1 MESIYGITDLFIR
14 ASCYAL
20 WHGEAIE
27 ELSTR
32 KEPAKAAIANE
43 WLDLNFTVWCGG
55 WIGPQSKT

>member
-1 MESIYGITDLFIR
+1 MN

-32 KEPAKAAIANE
+32 KDPAKTPIANK
-43 WLDLNFTVWCGG
+43 WLDLNYT
-55 WIGPQSKT
+55 I